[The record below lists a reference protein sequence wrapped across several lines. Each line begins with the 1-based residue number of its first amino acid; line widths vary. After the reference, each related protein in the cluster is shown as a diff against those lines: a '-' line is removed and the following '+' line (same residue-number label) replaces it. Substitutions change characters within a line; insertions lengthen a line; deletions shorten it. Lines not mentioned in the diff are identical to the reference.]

1 MLNWC
6 LANIRYTVL
15 CLNIFSKMWKGV
27 LTTTTKRWIFF
38 FSQSQLL
45 IQWEMFERVLFN
57 ITVRVP
63 REIRK
68 LQWIPL

>member
-15 CLNIFSKMWKGV
+15 CLHIFSKMWKGV

-38 FSQSQLL
+38 FSHNH
-45 IQWEMFERVLFN
+45 VLFN

-63 REIRK
+63 RETSK

>member
-6 LANIRYTVL
+6 LTNIRYTVL
-15 CLNIFSKMWKGV
+15 CLNIFSKKRKGV
-27 LTTTTKRWIFF
+27 LTTTKRWIF

-45 IQWEMFERVLFN
+45 IQVLFN

-63 REIRK
+63 REISK
-68 LQWIPL
+68 LQWIAL